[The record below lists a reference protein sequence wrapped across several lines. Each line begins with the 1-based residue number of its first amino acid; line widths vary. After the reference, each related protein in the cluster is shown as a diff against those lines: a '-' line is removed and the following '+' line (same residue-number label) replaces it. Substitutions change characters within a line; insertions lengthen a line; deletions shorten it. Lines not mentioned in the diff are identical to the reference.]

1 MFEELIRQSLE
12 DSQRVLLASIGNGLF
27 ELYMSSYEIND
38 LEFGTE
44 RAVILTIEQYLLR
57 ADENGIIEQILLDD
71 EVIREDHVYRADVS
85 IDEMVKMVAE
95 EAIIFAEEFCKEVSL
110 HYCTL

>member
-1 MFEELIRQSLE
+1 MFEDLIRTSLE

-27 ELYMSSYEIND
+27 ELYMTSYEVND

-44 RAVILTIEQYLLR
+44 TAVILTIEQYLLR
-57 ADENGIIEQILLDD
+57 ADENGSIEWILLDD
-71 EVIREDHVYRADVS
+71 EVTKNDFVYRADVS

-110 HYCTL
+110 HYHTL

>member
-1 MFEELIRQSLE
+1 MFEDLIRMSLE

-27 ELYMSSYEIND
+27 EMYMSSYEIND

-57 ADENGIIEQILLDD
+57 ADENGIIEQILLDE
-71 EVIREDHVYRADVS
+71 EVIKEDHIYRADVS

-95 EAIIFAEEFCKEVSL
+95 EATIFVEEFCKEVSL